1 MSYSM
6 DIVKAI
12 RKNLEDSGVKQ
23 VSFNEEKGMFS
34 FVTHVGAG
42 ISYVDCIVD
51 VNENEF
57 LVITRVP
64 VLPYGEDDEVREAI
78 RNLGEFVCRANYGLK
93 NGCFEMDWKDGEI
106 RYRTFVDCD
115 GQLPS
120 QDIIHNS
127 IGVSVAMVKRYGRG
141 ILDVIYKGMDPE
153 IAVMECEG
161 SFRFHTEEMQEELQS
176 LMEEIASGA
185 PEEEP
190 AEADEAGDVSENI
203 PSYQHFL
210 SMTDAAEAEEIFSSE
225 EVVEPE
231 FTDEEAGEP
240 ECADT
245 EADEPEYADE
255 EAATA

>member
-6 DIVKAI
+6 DIVKAV

-161 SFRFHTEEMQEELQS
+161 TFRFHTEEMQEELQS

-190 AEADEAGDVSENI
+190 AETDEGGDVSENI

-210 SMTDAAEAEEIFSSE
+210 RMTDSAEAREVFASE
-225 EVVEPE
+225 GS
-231 FTDEEAGEP
+231 DELEDV
-240 ECADT
+240 CA
-245 EADEPEYADE
+245 EADGPDDE